1 MIWPFL
7 YFVILSFGYLHLFLK
22 KKMNKFKTHL
32 ADGNRPKRP
41 FIIEFC
47 TQ

>member
-1 MIWPFL
+1 MIWPFS
-7 YFVILSFGYLHLFLK
+7 YFVILSLGYLHLFL

-41 FIIEFC
+41 FLIEFRA
-47 TQ
+47 Q